1 MKRKGA
7 SARNPVLALQGTP
20 AGFGLSDCSATCPE
34 PLGDLRRAPRTL
46 FMHCRT
52 TDSALQSQ
60 EKLERETLGAE
71 NRGG

>member
-1 MKRKGA
+1 MKRKRA
-7 SARNPVLALQGTP
+7 SARNSALALQVTP
-20 AGFGLSDCSATCPE
+20 AGFDLSGRSAACPE

-46 FMHCRT
+46 FIHCRT